1 MRIPRYDGFSLVN
14 LVGELEHRLTGSSA
28 SPRLDHT
35 LRSTVP
41 RADSYILTL
50 IDGLGA
56 AQLAHPAA
64 APLAADHRATIDAPF
79 PTQTSVVTSTL
90 ATGLPPSQHGLI
102 AYLLKLPGAGI
113 VNTLYW
119 YPIGANEP
127 LDHDPAAFLPS
138 PNTAERLADAGCE
151 VVVIEP
157 SAFVDTSID
166 RVLYRGAR
174 VRGVADEQAGAAA
187 ALEEAA
193 VGGRLVV
200 VYLPHVDA
208 SAHLAGQQ
216 SDLYASALETVATT
230 WTAMADG
237 LPPGAALLG
246 TADHGH
252 VDIVPEHQVMVG
264 PTPDVAIGG
273 DTRVL
278 HLHGHKDAVDALVQD
293 LPGTLVARTAV
304 GPIWGPGPYHPLFE
318 ERAPDFLFF
327 ADDGSAFLFEG
338 DDLPMVGHH
347 GGLTDAEVE
356 IPLLAHAR

>member
-1 MRIPRYDGFSLVN
+1 MRIPRYDGFGLVN
-14 LVGELEHRLTGSSA
+14 LVGELEHRLTGSSV
-28 SPRLDHT
+28 SPRLDHS
-35 LRSTVP
+35 LRHAVP
-41 RADSYILTL
+41 GADSYILTL
-50 IDGLGA
+50 IDGLGT
-56 AQLAHPAA
+56 AQLHHPAA
-64 APLAADHRATIDAPF
+64 APLAAAHRATLDAPF
-79 PTQTSVVTSTL
+79 PTQTSVVTSSL
-90 ATGLPPSQHGLI
+90 ATGLPPSQHVLI

-138 PNTAERLADAGCE
+138 PNTAERLAAADRE

-174 VRGVADEQAGAAA
+174 VRGVADEDAGAAA
-187 ALEEAA
+187 ALDEAA

-200 VYLPHVDA
+200 VYLPHVDPA
-208 SAHLAGQQ
+208 AHLAGQQ
-216 SDLYASALETVATT
+216 SDLYAAALATVAGT
-230 WTAMADG
+230 WTAMANG

-252 VDIVPEHQVMVG
+252 VDIVPEHLVTVDPKPG
-264 PTPDVAIGG
+264 VAIGG

-278 HLHGHKDAVDALVQD
+278 HLHGPEDAIAALVHG
-293 LPGTLVARTAV
+293 LPGRLIARAEA
-304 GPIWGPGPYHPLFE
+304 GPLWGPGPYHPLFE

-327 ADDGSAFLFEG
+327 ADDGFAFLFEG